1 MGCHRRCRGISVKI
15 LTMKK
20 IYYWKN
26 EAETE
31 TFAKTFLASTNLSN
45 AIIELQG
52 DLGAGKTTFTRYLL
66 QAIGVTGRIKS
77 PTYAIVETYTGCGL
91 AGDWWTDLPISHFD
105 FYRFNDPAEWEE
117 AGFRDIF
124 AARGLKIV
132 EWADK
137 AKPMLPA
144 ADVVIRIEMMED
156 ESRRVTVHQKEL
168 GSVPN

>member
-1 MGCHRRCRGISVKI
+1 MHSPIFWQI
-15 LTMKK
+15 T
-20 IYYWKN
+20 WHT
-26 EAETE
+26 EADTE
-31 TFAKTFLASTNLSN
+31 AFAKTLAATYDLSN
-45 AIIELQG
+45 AIVELQG

-66 QAIGVTGRIKS
+66 QALGVTGRIKS
-77 PTYAIVETYTGCGL
+77 PTYTLLETYTGRGPAADWRDNL
-91 AGDWWTDLPISHFD
+91 AISHFD

-144 ADVVIRIEMMED
+144 SDVVIQIEMLSD
-156 ESRRVTVHQKEL
+156 ASRRVTIKPLANNEDL
-168 GSVPN
+168 TPIN

>member
-1 MGCHRRCRGISVKI
+1 VHSPIFWQTTWQTESD
-15 LTMKK
+15 T
-20 IYYWKN
+20 
-26 EAETE
+26 EA
-31 TFAKTFLASTNLSN
+31 FAKELVVQHDLSN

-66 QAIGVTGRIKS
+66 QALGVTGRIKS
-77 PTYAIVETYTGCGL
+77 PTYAIVETYNSHTPAHAEFVEGF
-91 AGDWWTDLPISHFD
+91 PIFHFD

-144 ADVVIRIEMMED
+144 ADVVIQIEMLAD
-156 ESRRVTVHQKEL
+156 ESRRATVNSRLRGNDTLKEL

>member
-1 MGCHRRCRGISVKI
+1 LIDKGISVHSPI
-15 LTMKK
+15 FWHSEQDT
-20 IYYWKN
+20 
-26 EAETE
+26 EA
-31 TFAKTFLASTNLSN
+31 FAKALISAHDLSN

-66 QAIGVTGRIKS
+66 QTLGVMGRIKS

-91 AGDWWTDLPISHFD
+91 AGNWWHDVSISHFD
-105 FYRFNDPAEWEE
+105 FYRFNDPNEWEE

-124 AARGLKIV
+124 AAPGLKIV

-144 ADVVIRIEMMED
+144 ADVVIQIEMLDD
-156 ESRRVTVHQKEL
+156 ESRRVSLYQKEL